1 MPIVISL
8 LRAIN
13 VGGHA
18 VIKMEDLRALHESM
32 KFEDVQTYI
41 QSGNVVFRT
50 DEKDMTKLAK
60 RVQDAIAKRF
70 KVTPGV
76 MLRTIAEMR
85 EVVAKNP
92 FAKRRDVEPNKLHVS
107 FLDAKLTPGAC
118 EQLRALALVTEEII
132 PIGKELFVYCSNGM
146 GKAKIPWTKVDRIC
160 TTQGTARNWNT
171 VMKLLEMAEAIEKRN
186 DP

>member
-13 VGGHA
+13 VGGYA
-18 VIKMEDLRALHESM
+18 SIRMTDLRALHESM

-50 DEKDMTKLAK
+50 DEKDMAKLAK
-60 RVQDAIAKRF
+60 RIQGAIAKKF

-76 MLRTIAEMR
+76 MLRTIGEMR

-118 EQLRALALVTEEII
+118 EQLRALPLVTEEMI
-132 PIGKELFVYCSNGM
+132 PIGKELFIYCSNGM
-146 GKAKIPWTKVDRIC
+146 GKAKIPWGKVDKIC
-160 TTQGTARNWNT
+160 ATRGTARNWNT
-171 VMKLLEMAEAIEKRN
+171 VLKLLEMAEAIEKQK
-186 DP
+186 